1 MIHPSWES
9 EISGSQTDLVM
20 VGPLPRLSVAPVL
33 EFLPQLDVVLSG
45 NLPSVL
51 TKTVADENS
60 VDIPVVPP
68 TTSNQL

>member
-9 EISGSQTDLVM
+9 EISGSQTDLV
-20 VGPLPRLSVAPVL
+20 PLPRLSVAPVL

-68 TTSNQL
+68 TTSNRL